1 MTQAIVLSKDG
12 ESFKAEVRAISEA
25 ELEAATPDDDV
36 VLAVDYST
44 INYKD
49 GLALTNTSPVVRKWP
64 MVAGIDAAGTVA
76 ATGNARWKPGD
87 KVVVNGW
94 GLGETHWGGLS
105 QRARVKG
112 DWLVRVPAP
121 FSTRDAMAIGTAGY
135 TAALSVLAL
144 QAHGVVPSQGEV
156 LVTGATGG
164 VGSVAV
170 ALLASLGYAVV
181 ASTGKAAEADYLR
194 SLGAKEIIDRATLSA
209 PGKPLQKERWAGAI
223 DSVGSATLANVCA
236 QTRWGGT
243 VAACGLAGGMDFP
256 ATVAPFILRSVTLAG
271 VDSVMAP
278 MTRREAAWDLLAA
291 HLPAAQLSTIT
302 REVPLAGAFD
312 AARDILAG
320 RVRGRIVVNVNR

>member
-12 ESFKAEVRAISEA
+12 ETFKAEVRAISEA
-25 ELEAATPDDDV
+25 ELEAATPGDDV
-36 VLAVDYST
+36 VVAVEYST

-49 GLALTNTSPVVRKWP
+49 GLALTNSSPVVRKWP

-76 ATGNARWKPGD
+76 ASGSSRWKSGD
-87 KVVVNGW
+87 KVVINGW

-144 QAHGVVPSQGEV
+144 QAHGVEPSQGEI

-170 ALLASLGYAVV
+170 ALLASLGYVVV

-194 SLGAKEIIDRATLSA
+194 SLGAREIIDRATLSA
-209 PGKPLQKERWAGAI
+209 AGKPLQKERWAGAV
-223 DSVGSATLANVCA
+223 DSVGGTTLANVCA

-291 HLPAAQLSTIT
+291 HLSAAQLTTIT
-302 REVPLAGAFD
+302 REIPLAGAFD

-320 RVRGRIVVNVNR
+320 RVRGRIVVDVNR